1 MWSIFARV
9 GPQVCR
15 RKAVRAVSLHDV
27 SVPQAAGGVLRQA
40 SPHRFRT
47 APVLSLALGKCLTIE
62 SQTNFEMGEPRI
74 SISDVSKKE
83 GKRNQPTLFTFT
95 VSLST
100 AYDQPVTV
108 SFRTVNGT
116 ARTSDSD

>member
-1 MWSIFARV
+1 MMFQYLKRPVGSFAKQAPTGSAPPRRS
-9 GPQVCR
+9 VC
-15 RKAVRAVSLHDV
+15 
-27 SVPQAAGGVLRQA
+27 
-40 SPHRFRT
+40 
-47 APVLSLALGKCLTIE
+47 ALGKCLTIE

-74 SISDVSKKE
+74 SISYVSKKE